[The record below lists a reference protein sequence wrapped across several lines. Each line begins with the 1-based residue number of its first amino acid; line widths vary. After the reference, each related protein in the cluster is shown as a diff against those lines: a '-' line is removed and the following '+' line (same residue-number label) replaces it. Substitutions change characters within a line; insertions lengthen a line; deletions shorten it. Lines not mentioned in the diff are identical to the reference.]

1 MSGNPYFVPSF
12 SNRPTSSDVLG
23 GPYNGYSPVQTINA
37 FNNSDQVM
45 ARKVLTKSWNGS
57 YATGTVNGRNRV
69 TTPFRAVNNLGD
81 FLGRQNYICGG
92 PNQVNANKPGW
103 KGHIGSI
110 ISQCDGTGIPSST
123 CNVKFVPDSSD
134 YIKFKKLR
142 ALNKNYNDMKQGGDQ
157 SHASYTHKMAVFYG
171 QSG

>member
-1 MSGNPYFVPSF
+1 M
-12 SNRPTSSDVLG
+12 
-23 GPYNGYSPVQTINA
+23 
-37 FNNSDQVM
+37 
-45 ARKVLTKSWNGS
+45 
-57 YATGTVNGRNRV
+57 
-69 TTPFRAVNNLGD
+69 
-81 FLGRQNYICGG
+81 CGG
-92 PNQVNANKPGW
+92 SNQVNASKPGW

-157 SHASYTHKMAVFYG
+157 SNASYTHKMFRF
-171 QSG
+171 